1 MFEDITPAEVSPL
14 ALVAVALPL
23 PLVLVG
29 GDLGVAVQR
38 AEDVARRVRLGQEQ
52 AQVQVLPH
60 DVKVV
65 GDGGGQELGARQ
77 VEAHPQV
84 LAAHRQVAVLLL
96 PLARRRGV
104 DPVELVG
111 RRQQLELLELELELP
126 DVGDEVEEVRRRL
139 GRPVLDQILEEPLD
153 GVDEPD
159 GHFGGDEGED
169 PLLVVVPEHGIVHGH
184 PELERLR
191 L

>member
-1 MFEDITPAEVSPL
+1 MFEDIPPAEVSPL

-29 GDLGVAVQR
+29 GDLGVAVER

-65 GDGGGQELGARQ
+65 GDGGGQELGAGQ
-77 VEAHPQV
+77 VEAHAQV
-84 LAAHRQVAVLLL
+84 LAAHRQVAVFLL

-126 DVGDEVEEVRRRL
+126 DVGHEVEEVRRRL
-139 GRPVLDQILEEPLD
+139 GRPVLDQIL
-153 GVDEPD
+153 
-159 GHFGGDEGED
+159 
-169 PLLVVVPEHGIVHGH
+169 
-184 PELERLR
+184 LEFR
-191 L
+191 